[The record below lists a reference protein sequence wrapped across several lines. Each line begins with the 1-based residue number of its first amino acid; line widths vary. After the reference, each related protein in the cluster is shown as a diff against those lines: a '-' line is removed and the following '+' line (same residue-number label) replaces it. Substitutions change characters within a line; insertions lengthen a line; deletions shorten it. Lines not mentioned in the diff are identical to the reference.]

1 MSWKPCY
8 RTLTTWTFFKV
19 NNNQEVDLQQ
29 SQVMQCVV
37 YHIEV
42 MDLEIFSLCTRC
54 HNGLIAYN
62 KCSWHISPMKH
73 VEQEHAYLLKR
84 FKKDAKFKDEMKQ
97 K

>member
-8 RTLTTWTFFKV
+8 RTLTTWTFLKV

-42 MDLEIFSLCTRC
+42 
-54 HNGLIAYN
+54 HNG
-62 KCSWHISPMKH
+62 P
-73 VEQEHAYLLKR
+73 
-84 FKKDAKFKDEMKQ
+84 
-97 K
+97 